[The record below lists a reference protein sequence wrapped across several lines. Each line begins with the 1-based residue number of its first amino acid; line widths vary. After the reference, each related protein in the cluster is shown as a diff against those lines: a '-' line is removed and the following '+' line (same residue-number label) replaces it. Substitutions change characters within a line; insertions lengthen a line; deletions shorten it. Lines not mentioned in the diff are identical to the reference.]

1 MSVGKKYKLN
11 DLKEIIVKDSFLTL
25 EEDIRGCQDDEPF
38 DDCTTRNYV
47 KALTKI
53 CGCFPFHLK
62 LETTKVYQIIKL

>member
-1 MSVGKKYKLN
+1 MLNFKLRIW
-11 DLKEIIVKDSFLTL
+11 LQHLVKDSFFTL